1 MSGVLQSLLAA
12 AGFKF
17 SLGTASGNSSLP
29 SGTATAQ
36 FQLTSSGDIQVTQT
50 NNSVVDVG
58 DWVSPKFNMG
68 NYECRLTL
76 SAGSFSTGTN
86 NTWQNLGTT
95 RIWTLSQVGSGSS
108 SCTYTAEIRDAA
120 SLQVLASVVGG
131 LSANVA

>member
-12 AGFKF
+12 AGFKI
-17 SLGTASGNSSLP
+17 SLGSASGTSALA

-36 FQLTSSGDIQVTQT
+36 FQLTNAGDIQATQT
-50 NNSVVDVG
+50 NNSVVDIG

-76 SAGSFSTGTN
+76 TSGVFSTGTN

-95 RIWTLSQVGSGSS
+95 RIWTLSQTGSGSS

-120 SLQVLASVVGG
+120 SLIVLASVSGSLNALV
-131 LSANVA
+131 S